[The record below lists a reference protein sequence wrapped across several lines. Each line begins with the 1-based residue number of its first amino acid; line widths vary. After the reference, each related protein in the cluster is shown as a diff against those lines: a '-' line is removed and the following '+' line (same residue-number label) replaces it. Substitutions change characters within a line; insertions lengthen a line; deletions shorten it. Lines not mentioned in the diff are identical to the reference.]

1 MAAATAAAV
10 TGKAAEAPA
19 VAKIAAQ
26 QRQGSDPDRRTG
38 SKAEEPGPRAEEPGP
53 RAEESGRE
61 AEESGREA
69 EEPGQKAERSE

>member
-1 MAAATAAAV
+1 MAAATVAVV

-19 VAKIAAQ
+19 VAKLAAQ

-38 SKAEEPGPRAEEPGP
+38 SKAEEPGPRAEE
-53 RAEESGRE
+53 SGRT
-61 AEESGREA
+61 A